1 MPVQPTP
8 STSRYRLFVGVDIA
22 AATFT
27 AVWRAA
33 SAPPS
38 RPLTLEQTPQGFAAL
53 DARLRATGHAPAD
66 TLIVMEATGSYWVT
80 LATTLSQ
87 RGFAVAVINP
97 DQAHNF
103 AKALLQRGKTDASDA
118 RTLAQL
124 AATLQPTPWTPPPAI
139 YTELQQRLAERD
151 AVIALRQQVR
161 NQLHALEHLPVVV
174 PAVRIRMETL
184 LATFEQQI
192 AAIEREIAQVL
203 QQDANWAAS
212 AALLLSIT
220 GIGLLTAA
228 WLLVATLN
236 FTTCADAEA
245 AAGYAGLTPQAKRSG
260 TSVRGRERIG
270 HSGHKRLRTALYM
283 ATLSAARRNPLI
295 KAFYDR
301 LRAAGKPPKVARCA
315 AARKLLQLAWAVVRD
330 QRAFDPQYQPVRPAA
345 CGDPRPRGRGVR
357 GRAAPASGS
366 PPVSAGAVA

>member
-8 STSRYRLFVGVDIA
+8 PPSRYRLFVGVDIA

-27 AVWRAA
+27 AVWREAGVA
-33 SAPPS
+33 PS

-53 DARLRATGHAPAD
+53 DARLRATGHAATA
-66 TLIVMEATGSYWVT
+66 TLIVLEATGSYWVA
-80 LATTLSQ
+80 LATTLAQ

-97 DQAHNF
+97 DQAHHC
-103 AKALLQRGKTDASDA
+103 AKALLQRAKTDAIDA

-139 YTELQQRLAERD
+139 YTELPQRLAERD

-161 NQLHALEHLPVVV
+161 HQLHALRHLPVVV
-174 PAVRIRMETL
+174 GAVRTRMEEL
-184 LATFEQQI
+184 LTTFEGQI

-203 QQDANWAAS
+203 PQEEDWAAS
-212 AALLLSIT
+212 ATLLLSIT
-220 GIGLLTAA
+220 GSGLLTAA

-245 AAGYAGLTPQAKRSG
+245 AAGYAGLTPTAKRSG

-283 ATLSAARRNPLI
+283 ATLSAARCNPLI

-315 AARKLLQLAWAVVRD
+315 AARKLLHLAWAVVRH
-330 QRAFDPQYQPVRPAA
+330 QRAFDPQYQPARSAA
-345 CGDPRPRGRGVR
+345 
-357 GRAAPASGS
+357 
-366 PPVSAGAVA
+366 